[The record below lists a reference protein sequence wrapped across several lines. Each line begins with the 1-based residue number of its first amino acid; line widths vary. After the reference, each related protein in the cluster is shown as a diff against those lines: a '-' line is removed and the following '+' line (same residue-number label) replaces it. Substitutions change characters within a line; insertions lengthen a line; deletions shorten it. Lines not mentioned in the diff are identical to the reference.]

1 MSNLIDHPVTVP
13 AAVRPESTVV
23 ERLIR
28 TRHRA
33 FPWRWLAV
41 LGIGLALFAAVAA
54 GVVTTDDPILVPS
67 LLLVGAAVV
76 PATLTTLVTEAEAS
90 SQLTL
95 GRVLTAAVLGG
106 VAGGVLAGVL
116 EFATEG
122 ALGTLPYLTI
132 GLIEESAK
140 LAIPVAL
147 FAWGK
152 SRGRA
157 VDGLVLG
164 VAAGSGFAALET
176 AGYGFVSLLEVHGQ
190 LAPVEGL
197 LLTRA
202 LSSLGGHAAWTGLAA
217 AAWFGIRGT
226 RKRRLGWV
234 RFLATFAMVVCL
246 HALWD
251 ADVGSGFYRWVG
263 GFSFVLLV
271 GTAVWLHHKERRTT
285 GRSGNSEVT
294 GTSNQGLGAA
304 PDGPHPPV
312 HSPCSPSACLGGS
325 TSAST

>member
-1 MSNLIDHPVTVP
+1 MTNLIDRPIP
-13 AAVRPESTVV
+13 APAEVRHESTAVNQ
-23 ERLIR
+23 R
-28 TRHRA
+28 TRTLIA
-33 FPWRWLAV
+33 SIPWRWLAV
-41 LGIGLALFAAVAA
+41 LGIGLALFAAVAV
-54 GVVTTDDPILVPS
+54 GVITTDDPILVPS

-90 SQLTL
+90 SELTL

-122 ALGTLPYLTI
+122 ALGSLPYLTI

-147 FAWGK
+147 FAWGR

-176 AGYGFVSLLEVHGQ
+176 AGYGFVALLQVHGQ
-190 LAPVEGL
+190 LVPVEGL

-217 AAWFGIRGT
+217 AAWFGIRGA
-226 RKRRLGWV
+226 RKRWFGWV
-234 RFLATFAMVVCL
+234 RFLATFAIVASL

-251 ADVGSGFYRWVG
+251 ANVASGFYQWIG
-263 GFSFVLLV
+263 AFSFILLV
-271 GTAVWLHHKERRTT
+271 GTALWLHRTERRREQHRHGDARRVEPTANDVARL
-285 GRSGNSEVT
+285 GVSSER
-294 GTSNQGLGAA
+294 
-304 PDGPHPPV
+304 
-312 HSPCSPSACLGGS
+312 
-325 TSAST
+325 